1 MRRKNLMAVLLCTFT
16 LSAAS
21 FAPMSAAA
29 EETEAATEAVIV
41 TDEEAGEAETAEA
54 GEAETAEAAETE
66 AVPERPDYNALDYVT
81 LGEYK
86 GLTVQDQPVEVTE
99 EQIDSEVEYY
109 IQLADALESVTEGTV
124 EDGDTANIDYEG
136 KLNGEAFDG
145 GTAKGYDLIIGSGS
159 FIEGF
164 EEGLIGVA
172 VGETVDLPL
181 TFPENYGN
189 EELAGQDVVF
199 TVTVNEIKRMPEV
212 TDELISTIT
221 DGEYTDAASYREY
234 IRGYLTEN
242 METQREYM
250 LKLELLT
257 QVANNSEIKEYPQE
271 MVDYGMSNMDS
282 YYRSMAEQYSME
294 FAEFLEAYMG
304 MTEEEFEAQAEDAVK
319 QNLQQELYLKAI
331 AETEGLEV
339 TDEEM
344 AEQGAEYAAQYGYE
358 TVEELNAA
366 YGESTVRVSIM
377 QDKVLDFLLEN
388 AVITEAG
395 TEAATEAVTEAA
407 AQE

>member
-1 MRRKNLMAVLLCTFT
+1 MRRKNLMAALLCTFA

-29 EETEAATEAVIV
+29 EETEAVTEAV
-41 TDEEAGEAETAEA
+41 TEAAEAESEAETDGAS
-54 GEAETAEAAETE
+54 AETEETE
-66 AVPERPDYNALDYVT
+66 AVLERPDYNALDYVT

-86 GLTVQDQPVEVTE
+86 GLMVQDQPVEVTE

-124 EDGDTANIDYEG
+124 EEGDTANIDYEG

-145 GTAKGYDLIIGSGS
+145 GTAKGYDLIIGSDS
-159 FIEGF
+159 FIDGF
-164 EEGLIGVA
+164 EDGLIGVA

-221 DGEYTDAASYREY
+221 DGEYADVASYREY
-234 IRGYLTEN
+234 ICGYLTDS
-242 METQREYM
+242 METQREYQ
-250 LKLELLT
+250 LKLDLLT

-294 FAEFLEAYMG
+294 FADFLEAYMG
-304 MTEEEFEAQAEDAVK
+304 MTEEEFQEQATDAVQ

-331 AETEGLEV
+331 AEAEGLEV

-358 TVEELNAA
+358 TVEELIAA
-366 YGESTVRVSIM
+366 YGESTVRISIM

-388 AVITEAG
+388 AVITEAE

>member
-1 MRRKNLMAVLLCTFT
+1 MRRKNLMAVLLCTFA

-29 EETEAATEAVIV
+29 EETEAVTEAV
-41 TDEEAGEAETAEA
+41 TEAAEAESETETGGAS
-54 GEAETAEAAETE
+54 AETEETE
-66 AVPERPDYNALDYVT
+66 AVLERPDYNALDYVT

-124 EDGDTANIDYEG
+124 EEGDTANIDYEG

-145 GTAKGYDLIIGSGS
+145 GTAKGYDLIIGSDS
-159 FIEGF
+159 FIDGF
-164 EEGLIGVA
+164 EDGLIGVA

-221 DGEYTDAASYREY
+221 DGEYADVASYREY
-234 IRGYLTEN
+234 IRGYLTDS
-242 METQREYM
+242 METQREYQ
-250 LKLELLT
+250 LKLDLLT

-294 FAEFLEAYMG
+294 FADFLEAYMG
-304 MTEEEFEAQAEDAVK
+304 MTEEEFQEQATDAVQ

-331 AETEGLEV
+331 AEAEGLEV

-358 TVEELNAA
+358 TVEELIAA
-366 YGESTVRVSIM
+366 YGESTVRISIM

-388 AVITEAG
+388 AVITEAE